1 MIRRVWFNEKRC
13 KTIANKAK
21 KTKRWILGI
30 LLGTLAPSLLEIC
43 LQVKVFIQAGK
54 RTIRAEQDF

>member
-13 KTIANKAK
+13 KTIENKAK
-21 KTKRWILGI
+21 KTKRWISWHI
-30 LLGTLAPSLLEIC
+30 IGTLAPSLLGNMFAGKG
-43 LQVKVFIQAGK
+43 VIQAGK